1 MRTPVT
7 LLTLGL
13 YLSIAANAIAGSAAT
28 GLTVSQ
34 IWAGPGNFVR
44 VYVKDDNVN
53 ANLPTS
59 CSRSNGFALLM
70 DDPNFKEM
78 YVLVTT
84 ALVAGKSISIWIPD
98 TDDCAGGFTIAN
110 RVTIFK

>member
-1 MRTPVT
+1 MRTLVT

-13 YLSIAANAIAGSAAT
+13 YLSLAANAIAGSAAA
-28 GLTVSQ
+28 GLTVIQ

-44 VYVKDDNVN
+44 VYVKGGNIN

-59 CSRSNGFALLM
+59 CSRSNAFALLI

-98 TDDCAGGFTIAN
+98 TDDCIGVFT
-110 RVTIFK
+110 